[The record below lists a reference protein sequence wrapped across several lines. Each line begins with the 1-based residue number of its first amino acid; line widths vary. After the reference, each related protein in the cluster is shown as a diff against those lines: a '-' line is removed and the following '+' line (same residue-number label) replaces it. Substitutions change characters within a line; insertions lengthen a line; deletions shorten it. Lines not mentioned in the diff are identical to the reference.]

1 MGASCTDVDI
11 GIANFPNQVI
21 ANIISRRALLNP
33 HVSLRST
40 ASLLRKHCHVVPST
54 FAMQTRRRLRQ
65 LPRWGR
71 LRLDLYNDAA
81 CRGRHALQRDVEGA
95 IPYGVKGTPRI
106 VVGNTLRGVPQISI
120 LHLAFSACN
129 SKV

>member
-1 MGASCTDVDI
+1 MGAACTDVDI

-21 ANIISRRALLNP
+21 ANIISRRALLIP
-33 HVSLRST
+33 HF
-40 ASLLRKHCHVVPST
+40 VVP
-54 FAMQTRRRLRQ
+54 

-106 VVGNTLRGVPQISI
+106 VVGNALRGVP
-120 LHLAFSACN
+120 
-129 SKV
+129 